1 MQTVL
6 FCGVSDTMKKV
17 LSKLF
22 KNTVY
27 PRSHIYFLEDFQRA
41 ELIYFIWKGNLENL
55 FGMQLLV
62 HKAGLAISFFCCAFC
77 ASINLAKLHT
87 TTLNLLLDRIQMG
100 KNYFHNIHVLL
111 SKLSPKIR
119 TIKVVGKP
127 SYLSHLLF
135 RPEF

>member
-6 FCGVSDTMKKV
+6 FCGVSDTLKNIM
-17 LSKLF
+17 SKLF
-22 KNTVY
+22 FKSVY
-27 PRSHIYFLEDFQRA
+27 PKSHIYFLEDFQRA

-111 SKLSPKIR
+111 SKLSRKR
-119 TIKVVGKP
+119 KNQDCKKKA
-127 SYLSHLLF
+127 SHLLF
-135 RPEF
+135 RLEF